1 MFKRL
6 WLESVFEMNRMKT
19 EKYRIYKVIIPNL
32 LHGYPYLMNPFITI
46 RIADSYLTKIC
57 KKSRYYLNKNY
68 TQIMLKI

>member
-46 RIADSYLTKIC
+46 RIADSY
-57 KKSRYYLNKNY
+57 SNY
-68 TQIMLKI
+68 T